1 MRGYNVKGKTL
12 IIIDVDGTVSD
23 NGHRFDLLPCGE
35 DVHNADKWLKFNE
48 ACIYDT
54 TNPIGVGILDGLITQ
69 FGESAH
75 YIIASARD
83 RRVFPLTRDWILER
97 VPRLGHA
104 LRYYKNHG
112 LSRYYFRESD
122 DHRPSAMVKRDLFTT
137 IRLEH
142 DPFNEAQRIYLEDD
156 GASIR
161 MIEAIDPGA
170 VIIRIPSTCCAAVR
184 YASPELLFDTKA
196 SQLARQHRAHV
207 VRELCEQVY
216 DGGCHLRDCSQA
228 DNPRTDT
235 ANMLALGDRV
245 WAAQYLNGCPDYSFL
260 LGIYTAQGGFAGAVD
275 LHGYDDPDVGHILR
289 VNTLDGRCAD
299 PSWML
304 GRTLSLAAKRPAILG
319 GASRA

>member
-1 MRGYNVKGKTL
+1 MKGKTL
-12 IIIDVDGTVSD
+12 IIIDVDGTLSD
-23 NGHRFDLLPCGE
+23 NGHRFDLLPRGE

-54 TNPIGVGILDGLITQ
+54 INPIGVGILDSLITK

-83 RRVFPLTRDWILER
+83 GRVLPLTREWIPER

-112 LSRYYFRESD
+112 LNRYYFRESD

-156 GASIR
+156 DASIR

-170 VIIRIPSTCCAAVR
+170 AIIRIPSTCCAAVR
-184 YASPELLFDTKA
+184 YASPEFPFDTQA
-196 SQLARQHRAHV
+196 SQQARQHRAHV
-207 VRELCEQVY
+207 VKVLCEQVY
-216 DGGCHLRDCSQA
+216 DGGCHLRDLSMSDDHHRDAVAGHGEVLVGPC
-228 DNPRTDT
+228 T
-235 ANMLALGDRV
+235 
-245 WAAQYLNGCPDYSFL
+245 AAQYLNGCPDRAFL
-260 LGIYTAQGGFAGAVD
+260 LGVYATQGQLVGALS
-275 LHGYDDPDVGHILR
+275 LHGYDDPDQGRILH
-289 VNTLDGRCAD
+289 VETFGGRCGD
-299 PSWML
+299 PSWIL
-304 GRTLSLAAKRPAILG
+304 GNALALADKLHAILG
-319 GASRA
+319 GAARA